1 MDHCC
6 NIGET
11 IKTLRRQRGIS
22 QEVLAQALAVS
33 IQAVSKWETGVS
45 LPDILLLPAI
55 SRFFGVS
62 IDALFCG
69 PTQSPLDLPPD
80 IPDDSTLRI
89 IQCRGRTWLRS
100 DTYDP
105 NVFIPLDATVLPPDL
120 QWNAQIWGSAHIQ
133 GDVGGCVDAGN
144 SINCGNVGGN
154 VDAGNGVSCGNVG
167 GYVNAGN
174 GVSCGNI
181 GGNADAGNSVSCG
194 NISGSVDAGDRV
206 HCGNI
211 GGDVNAGNEIHCGD
225 ISGSVHSEHSI
236 SCGSING
243 STIECET
250 LVCKEGHICCDAI
263 HCESMREPSEQD

>member
-69 PTQSPLDLPPD
+69 PTQSPLELPTD
-80 IPDDSTLRI
+80 IPDDDTLRI
-89 IQCRGRTWLRS
+89 VQCRGRTWLRS

-105 NVFIPLDATVLPPDL
+105 NVFLPLDATALPPDL
-120 QWNAQIWGSAHIQ
+120 QWNVEIWGSAHIQ
-133 GDVGGCVDAGN
+133 GDVGGCVNAGDGV
-144 SINCGNVGGN
+144 NCGNVGGE
-154 VDAGNGVSCGNVG
+154 
-167 GYVNAGN
+167 VNAGDN
-174 GVSCGNI
+174 IHCG
-181 GGNADAGNSVSCG
+181 S
-194 NISGSVDAGDRV
+194 ISGNVD
-206 HCGNI
+206 
-211 GGDVNAGNEIHCGD
+211 AGNEIHCGD
-225 ISGSVHSEHSI
+225 ISGSVHSEHKI
-236 SCGSING
+236 SCGNING

-250 LVCKEGHICCDAI
+250 LVCKKGHIHCDAI
-263 HCESMREPSEQD
+263 HCESMREPNEKD